1 MKPYTKLIAISAAAL
16 LSFACSGKYGDFRD
30 LTPVPPMGWNS
41 WDAYGIT
48 VNEQE
53 IKDITDY
60 MAENLLSYGWE
71 YVVVDGAW
79 NSPLCDSIAPIR
91 DEWGRN
97 FPAVNRFPSSAG
109 GQGFKPLADYVHSKG
124 LKFGLHNM
132 RGISRWMVE
141 NKIPIKGAPGITADM
156 ISSER
161 DLCTWSHGSLTVEA
175 SRPGAQEYYN
185 ALFELYAQWGVDFV
199 KYDDLSAPIY
209 HADEVELIR
218 NAIEACGR
226 PIVLSTS
233 PGETPVEAAEHLMAH
248 ANMWRTV
255 NDVWDHWFQIAHIM
269 EVHEKWYPYIGN
281 GCWPDC
287 DMLPLGRL
295 NVRGSNNP
303 PRQTRLTPDEQLS
316 TMSFF
321 SIVRSPL
328 IFGGD
333 ILSLDVATLSM
344 LTNADII
351 EMNQKGSAPRQL
363 RRSSEELVV
372 LSDAP
377 RGGVYLAV
385 FNLSGEPRDISVAL
399 ADLGL
404 KGRCKA
410 LDLWSKDSFRVSD
423 AVNLE
428 AVPVHGCRVLRIR

>member
-1 MKPYTKLIAISAAAL
+1 M
-16 LSFACSGKYGDFRD
+16 
-30 LTPVPPMGWNS
+30 
-41 WDAYGIT
+41 
-48 VNEQE
+48 
-53 IKDITDY
+53 
-60 MAENLLSYGWE
+60 
-71 YVVVDGAW
+71 
-79 NSPLCDSIAPIR
+79 
-91 DEWGRN
+91 
-97 FPAVNRFPSSAG
+97 
-109 GQGFKPLADYVHSKG
+109 
-124 LKFGLHNM
+124 
-132 RGISRWMVE
+132 
-141 NKIPIKGAPGITADM
+141 
-156 ISSER
+156 
-161 DLCTWSHGSLTVEA
+161 
-175 SRPGAQEYYN
+175 
-185 ALFELYAQWGVDFV
+185 
-199 KYDDLSAPIY
+199 
-209 HADEVELIR
+209 IR

-226 PIVLSTS
+226 PMVLSTS
-233 PGETPVEAAEHLMAH
+233 PGETPVEAAEHLLTH

-333 ILSLDVATLSM
+333 ILSLDEATLSM

-404 KGRCKA
+404 KGRCRA
-410 LDLWSKDSFRVSD
+410 LDLWSKDSFKVSD